1 MSETCAELGAFRVAV
16 ESLENNVLPSPRFA
30 RANFFRNL
38 FPTGEFVQNQ
48 GVTRSNFVIKPS
60 APSDDQSLW
69 TSVARSGGLTTPGC
83 NPTYEDIG
91 VDFFEQ
97 TWTPKRRDFKGPV
110 ICKEHFQYQHSI
122 DQFISGYIAQIRN
135 WLALTWEFGL
145 RGDLMRLGD
154 WFVDGVK
161 ITGPNAAA
169 TAPRAFQGLS
179 QDMLDIVAQD
189 RINIGVTPGEE
200 NGDYVLNGNAG
211 PIYPLFVN
219 MKDSGQVVKANATIR
234 DDFRYATEGLDNTGE
249 GSLWKALG
257 SNRTIGNFRHIPTNI
272 EPRFNFTGSAYVS
285 VAPFKDITQVGTDQE
300 IIRTEYKNAAFAAA
314 LVPVPSG
321 MTVEAVRPQTAGLNF
336 DMANYNGDLTF
347 EVGGYRICDPAVYDP
362 RGEKGRHFAS
372 IVYAAAPKYPHNMA
386 VIVYKRCASTSNL
399 IFCS

>member
-1 MSETCAELGAFRVAV
+1 
-16 ESLENNVLPSPRFA
+16 
-30 RANFFRNL
+30 
-38 FPTGEFVQNQ
+38 
-48 GVTRSNFVIKPS
+48 
-60 APSDDQSLW
+60 
-69 TSVARSGGLTTPGC
+69 
-83 NPTYEDIG
+83 
-91 VDFFEQ
+91 
-97 TWTPKRRDFKGPV
+97 
-110 ICKEHFQYQHSI
+110 
-122 DQFISGYIAQIRN
+122 
-135 WLALTWEFGL
+135 
-145 RGDLMRLGD
+145 
-154 WFVDGVK
+154 VK

-189 RINIGVTPGEE
+189 RINIGVSPGEE

-219 MKDSGQVVKANATIR
+219 MKDSGQIVKSNSTIR

-257 SNRTIGNFRHIPTNI
+257 SNRTIGNFRHVPTNI